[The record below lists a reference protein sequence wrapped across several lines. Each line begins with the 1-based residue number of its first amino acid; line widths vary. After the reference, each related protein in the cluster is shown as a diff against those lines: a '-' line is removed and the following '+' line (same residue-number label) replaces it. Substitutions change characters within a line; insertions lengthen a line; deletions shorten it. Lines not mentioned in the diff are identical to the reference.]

1 MHRIFI
7 KNYLKMIL
15 HRKCSFF
22 CQCVSLTFLILP
34 FLGLCDKK
42 IPLQSSFLRE
52 VRGSIFYISLS
63 FFFGNSD
70 LLLAFLIL
78 STVSEIL

>member
-1 MHRIFI
+1 MHHIFI

-22 CQCVSLTFLILP
+22 CLIFLILP